1 MEVTMPPASNHPG
14 SDNSIPS
21 SEPPPTIHT
30 HHPPS
35 CSRVSSTQ
43 DQSYQFPSV
52 PALSDK
58 LNCMQEHGIGWALLS
73 LLPYNDRPWIGR
85 RGLFNVDHG
94 DFLWWYAVLSMD
106 KTWKGDEVDHS
117 LFGSGVVRSLER
129 YLPGVGT
136 PAESQALT
144 GLQWTMSAYEMVDL
158 ESDFD
163 LLIFSTW
170 HSMAFLRAGGY
181 Q

>member
-106 KTWKGDEVDHS
+106 KTWKRRWGWSFVIRIRCGSIVRAIFARGWDSGGVTSADWTAVNHVCVWDGG
-117 LFGSGVVRSLER
+117 FGIGFWFANIL
-129 YLPGVGT
+129 YL
-136 PAESQALT
+136 A
-144 GLQWTMSAYEMVDL
+144 
-158 ESDFD
+158 
-163 LLIFSTW
+163 
-170 HSMAFLRAGGY
+170 
-181 Q
+181 

>member
-1 MEVTMPPASNHPG
+1 LALPLHYTAQFTPGDIEAAESKQETPNKKGDTCPDMEVTMPPASNHPG

-94 DFLWWYAVLSMD
+94 DFL
-106 KTWKGDEVDHS
+106 
-117 LFGSGVVRSLER
+117 
-129 YLPGVGT
+129 
-136 PAESQALT
+136 
-144 GLQWTMSAYEMVDL
+144 
-158 ESDFD
+158 
-163 LLIFSTW
+163 
-170 HSMAFLRAGGY
+170 
-181 Q
+181 